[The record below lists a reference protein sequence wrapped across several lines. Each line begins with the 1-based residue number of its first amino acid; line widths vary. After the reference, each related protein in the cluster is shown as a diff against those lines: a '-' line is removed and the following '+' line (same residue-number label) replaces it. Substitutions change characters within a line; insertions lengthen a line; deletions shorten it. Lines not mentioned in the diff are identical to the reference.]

1 MGASFS
7 NHKGNNKKRRI
18 ISEIN
23 ITPFVDI
30 LLVLLII
37 FMVAAPMMNSSINV
51 DLPKGA
57 TAPVN
62 EQIQPVAISIKSDGT
77 LYVQDDAVK
86 LGLLPTKLLEVTGNN
101 LNSKI
106 QVRAD
111 KKIDYGRVMD
121 IIRTVN
127 MTGFT
132 QVVLVTELAQ

>member
-1 MGASFS
+1 MGANLS
-7 NHKGNNKKRRI
+7 NNNGSNKKRRI

-37 FMVAAPMMNSSINV
+37 FMVAAPMMTSSINI
-51 DLPKGA
+51 DLPKGV
-57 TAPVN
+57 TSPTN
-62 EQIQPVAISIKSDGT
+62 EKIQPIAISIKSDGT
-77 LYVQDDAVK
+77 IFIQDDPVRLNALPAK
-86 LGLLPTKLLEVTGNN
+86 LIELTGNN

-121 IIRTVN
+121 IIKTVN
-127 MTGFT
+127 LTGFS

>member
-1 MGASFS
+1 MGANLS
-7 NHKGNNKKRRI
+7 NNKNSNKKRRV

-37 FMVAAPMMNSSINV
+37 FMVAAPMMTSSINV

-57 TAPVN
+57 SAPTN
-62 EQIQPVAISIKSDGT
+62 EKIQPIAVSIKEDGT
-77 LYVQDDAVK
+77 IYVQDDSVK
-86 LGLLPTKLLEVTGNN
+86 LAALSSKLLEVTGNN

-111 KKIDYGRVMD
+111 KRIDYGRVMD
-121 IIRTVN
+121 IIKTVN
-127 MTGFT
+127 LTGFS
-132 QVVLVTELAQ
+132 QVVLVTELVQ

>member
-1 MGASFS
+1 MSANLFDS
-7 NHKGNNKKRRI
+7 KNNGKKKRI

-37 FMVAAPMMNSSINV
+37 FMVAAPMMTSNVSI

-57 TAPVN
+57 AAPTN
-62 EQIQPVAISIKSDGT
+62 EKVQPIAISIKADGT
-77 LYVQDDAVK
+77 IFLQEDSIK
-86 LGLLPTKLLEVTGNN
+86 LNLLSAKLLELTGNN

-121 IIRTVN
+121 IIKTVN
-127 MTGFT
+127 LTGFT